1 MKANEDLG
9 EDFYTDMMML
19 LFIIQ
24 NIVVVL

>member
-1 MKANEDLG
+1 MKANEDLD